1 MRSYTLESTFCG
13 MNKGAVKVRCIVNN
27 NWDGGGNFYPGTLL
41 NSCLSDQRRII
52 INGLVFLRQG
62 YQLTTQMLMD
72 TGNSFSRALLPLE
85 ATGTDYTSAAAATPA
100 GPKPN
105 HYPVDGQEKVE
116 KDKSTMKITR

>member
-1 MRSYTLESTFCG
+1 MAISTLAHFLIHVYQI
-13 MNKGAVKVRCIVNN
+13 NVAL
-27 NWDGGGNFYPGTLL
+27 F
-41 NSCLSDQRRII
+41 I

-62 YQLTTQMLMD
+62 YQLTTQMLLD

-85 ATGTDYTSAAAATPA
+85 ATGTDYTSAAAAATPA

-105 HYPVDGQEKVE
+105 HHSPIDGQEKVE

>member
-1 MRSYTLESTFCG
+1 
-13 MNKGAVKVRCIVNN
+13 MNKGAVKVRFTNIVNN
-27 NWDGGGNFYPGTLL
+27 KRDGGGNFYPGTLL

-62 YQLTTQMLMD
+62 YQLTTQMLLD

-85 ATGTDYTSAAAATPA
+85 ATGTDYTSAAAAATPA

-105 HYPVDGQEKVE
+105 HHSPIDGQEKVE